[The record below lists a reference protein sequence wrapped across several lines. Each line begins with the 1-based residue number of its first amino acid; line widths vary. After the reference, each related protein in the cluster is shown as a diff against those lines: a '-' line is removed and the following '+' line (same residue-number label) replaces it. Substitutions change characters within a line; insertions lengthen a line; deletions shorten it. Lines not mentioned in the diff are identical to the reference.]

1 MKIEARNLCKS
12 FLPGQNVLKNINF
25 NDEVHTLALIG
36 SSGSGKST
44 FLRILGGLL
53 PATSGEIF
61 VDGKKV
67 DSTEKALLDYRKT
80 LGFVFQQGGLF
91 QHMNA
96 LDNIRIPLIKVHGYE
111 KGEATEIAENLLKRF
126 GMEKDRLKTP
136 GKLSGGQQQRV
147 SIARAIA
154 HKPKLLLLDEPT
166 SALDPEYTSEV
177 LSIIRELKEEG
188 LDFIIVTHEMGFARH
203 ACEKAAFLYDGNI
216 IEYGRSE
223 EIFRKQET
231 KELQYF
237 LSKLLQWNV

>member
-1 MKIEARNLCKS
+1 MDIEVRNLSKA
-12 FLPGQNVLKNINF
+12 FLEEQEVLKNINF
-25 NDEVHTLALIG
+25 KDEVHSLALIG

-53 PATSGEIF
+53 PMTSGEIL
-61 VDGKKV
+61 VDGKKLG
-67 DSTEKALLDYRKT
+67 TAEKDLLEYRKT

-96 LDNIRIPLIKVHGYE
+96 LDNVRIPLMKVHGYQKE
-111 KGEATEIAENLLKRF
+111 EASEIAEKLLQRF
-126 GMEKDRLKTP
+126 GLTKDIHKTP

-147 SIARAIA
+147 AIARAIA

-177 LSIIRELKEEG
+177 LSIIQELKEEG

-203 ACEKAAFLYDGNI
+203 ACEKVAFLYQGSL
-216 IEYGRSE
+216 IEYGSSE
-223 EIFRKQET
+223 DIFRKQET
-231 KELQYF
+231 KELQHF
-237 LSKLLQWNV
+237 LSKLLQWNA